1 MKETNEIITE
11 VANRLGEHI
20 KEKIERTLSP
30 LNVLNYII
38 EKRGEPVLTY
48 NDIYDPNGHDVKDTC
63 YGVYVSHKNEHLG
76 FSAPAGTGELMAMEK
91 SADGEL
97 FSTAADDFLDFF
109 SIDMEDY
116 NKKRLEFTNHFL
128 KAIDENLDYESVKKT
143 LMNEIMK
150 NIATAIPYADIV
162 NAYPMEEVGEYHNA
176 YEGQCYVEDC
186 READNRRHMTEE
198 ELEIE
203 KECRKQREE
212 FEKCECNK

>member
-30 LNVLNYII
+30 LNVLNYIV

-97 FSTAADDFLDFF
+97 FSAAADDFLDFF

-150 NIATAIPYADIV
+150 NIATTIPFAEMIH
-162 NAYPMEEVGEYHNA
+162 AYSMEEVGRFHND
-176 YEGQCYVEDC
+176 YDGQNYVEDC
-186 READNRRHMTEE
+186 RTAADKADD
-198 ELEIE
+198 E
-203 KECRKQREE
+203 K
-212 FEKCECNK
+212 